1 MDGQKRPSSYVWPRP
16 NSLSCARHRVDARDI
31 ATPLADV
38 IVVLRK
44 VLQHRHCLF
53 PCHRAGRAACAHAP
67 QCDGVSVSR
76 VDREEAEMLASAV
89 CACPPRPQP
98 PKPEAPV
105 LLGLKKN
112 KKLLTGC

>member
-1 MDGQKRPSSYVWPRP
+1 MRCADGKHGRTEAAKLV
-16 NSLSCARHRVDARDI
+16 RVAEAKLLVLCTLDARDI

-67 QCDGVSVSR
+67 RDGV
-76 VDREEAEMLASAV
+76 
-89 CACPPRPQP
+89 
-98 PKPEAPV
+98 
-105 LLGLKKN
+105 
-112 KKLLTGC
+112 T